1 MPVVH
6 NLANYCGEKHAS
18 CAYWSSHDFAC
29 AQCRSQT
36 NDLSLWSVL
45 VHMCTKLENGIL
57 VNGQQLSNTVDS
69 FIIQGEFEAIKTLN
83 DRRAPHCDTH
93 QFNAKQR

>member
-18 CAYWSSHDFAC
+18 RAYWSSHDFAC
-29 AQCRSQT
+29 AQCHSQT
-36 NDLSLWSVL
+36 NDLSLWYVP

-57 VNGQQLSNTVDS
+57 VNGQQLGNTVNS
-69 FIIQGEFEAIKTLN
+69 FIRRKKEKKKEKMALLQPHTLTFSCLLQGF
-83 DRRAPHCDTH
+83 
-93 QFNAKQR
+93 